1 MDIEDNPYHQRKS
14 MNQSFLESIIEKH
27 FYSSNYNRSDS
38 QEIDILLES
47 PSSSSQFS
55 TVQQRQ
61 QHSTPLTLS
70 EHQNSYETIES
81 LTQLND
87 YSLVNQLNPS
97 VCYQSNNLSGY
108 IHISNDNNCNH
119 LTYMSTP
126 YAKREF
132 VNQQRNDE
140 DFFDYSSFDAGKT
153 TVTIPTSIINRIE
166 NRQSEN
172 FQSQFQNSEPLVN
185 QLIVTSPDQI
195 SPFIQEV
202 RTEEN
207 LSIKYPRN
215 SPVVQ
220 NDQKNS
226 KIRYNSTRILS
237 TIRRQHQREQD
248 KNRTRTLNAA
258 FCNLRSC
265 LPEIPKDTKLTKIRT
280 LRYAITYIRQLMDL
294 LQETDPVFNAS
305 SLMFNGTVNSLKMEP
320 DYDQLSMKDSG
331 YLSFM
336 DR

>member
-47 PSSSSQFS
+47 PSI
-55 TVQQRQ
+55 QQRQ

-172 FQSQFQNSEPLVN
+172 FQSQFQNSEPL
-185 QLIVTSPDQI
+185 
-195 SPFIQEV
+195 
-202 RTEEN
+202 
-207 LSIKYPRN
+207 
-215 SPVVQ
+215 
-220 NDQKNS
+220 DQKNS